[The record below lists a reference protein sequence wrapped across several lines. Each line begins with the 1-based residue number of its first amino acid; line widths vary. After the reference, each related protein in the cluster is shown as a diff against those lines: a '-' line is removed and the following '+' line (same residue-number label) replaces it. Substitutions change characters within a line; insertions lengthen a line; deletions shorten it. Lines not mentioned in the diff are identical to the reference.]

1 MNGWWIGA
9 LYVIGAL
16 ISARTYILFL
26 QTKVEK
32 EDRRA
37 HWHQEP
43 ESIFVIFIL
52 AVWPLIAAAWLSWKI
67 MFPRGVRT
75 KYSIQREREAKRR
88 DYERAVQQMERAARR
103 MLELELE
110 AKVAPLAICAGP
122 GDEPT
127 DEQREAAM
135 AYAKAERE
143 FEEACK
149 IVSDNRGKPWSI
161 GHLANVRIRK
171 PRAKVSS

>member
-1 MNGWWIGA
+1 MNGWWFGAAYFIGA
-9 LYVIGAL
+9 LL
-16 ISARTYILFL
+16 SARTYILFL
-26 QTKVEK
+26 QTNVEK
-32 EDRRA
+32 EGQCA

-43 ESIFVIFIL
+43 ESIFVI
-52 AVWPLIAAAWLSWKI
+52 VIAAMWPVFATGWLSWKI

-88 DYERAVQQMERAARR
+88 DYERAVQQMERSARR
-103 MLELELE
+103 MLELE
-110 AKVAPLAICAGP
+110 AKLAPLAICASPEDEP
-122 GDEPT
+122 GPT

-143 FEEACK
+143 FEEACRT
-149 IVSDNRGKPWSI
+149 VSENRGKPWSI
-161 GHLANVRIRK
+161 GHLASVRIRK

>member
-1 MNGWWIGA
+1 MNSWWFGA
-9 LYVIGAL
+9 AYVIGAL
-16 ISARTYILFL
+16 ISARTYILGL

-32 EDRRA
+32 DTRSTHT

-43 ESIFVIFIL
+43 ESIFVVL
-52 AVWPLIAAAWLSWKI
+52 VVAVWPIIAALWLSWKI

-75 KYSIQREREAKRR
+75 KYSVQRKREARQREH
-88 DYERAVQQMERAARR
+88 ERAVQQMERAARR
-103 MLELELE
+103 MLELE

-143 FEEACK
+143 FEEACR
-149 IVSDNRGKPWSI
+149 IVSENRGKPWSI
-161 GHLANVRIRK
+161 GHLTNVRIRK
-171 PRAKVSS
+171 PRAKATT